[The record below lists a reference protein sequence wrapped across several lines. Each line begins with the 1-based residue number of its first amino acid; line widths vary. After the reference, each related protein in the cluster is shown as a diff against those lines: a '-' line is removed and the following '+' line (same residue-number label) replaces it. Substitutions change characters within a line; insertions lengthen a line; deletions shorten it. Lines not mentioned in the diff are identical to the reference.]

1 MQLRN
6 LDKSSDA
13 TGWDSKWTSIF
24 DQYQRDLRHA
34 YYIRSLLKKDEH
46 KVLELG
52 AGSFRD
58 MAALRRMHID
68 CYGMD
73 FSAESAARA
82 KQAFPEHAN
91 RIKQMSAFEMSYP
104 DKFFDVSYHNGFWVL
119 FSDDQID
126 ELAREQ
132 ARVTRKRMMATVHN
146 GHNRQF
152 VEYFDRMKHTDPLY
166 DIRFF
171 QADELAA
178 LMGKVCDEV
187 VVIPVGKGARRH
199 EDWLIKMGITH
210 PAIIRSYLKLSG
222 QSLIES
228 SERLLCIGTP
238 R

>member
-6 LDKSSDA
+6 LDKHSDA
-13 TGWDSKWTSIF
+13 TGWDSKWTAIF

-34 YYIRSLLKKDEH
+34 HYIRSLLEPGEH

-58 MAALRRMHID
+58 MAALRRMGVD
-68 CYGMD
+68 CFGMD

-82 KQAFPEHAN
+82 KQAFPEYAN
-91 RIKQMSAFEMSYP
+91 CIEQMSAFEMSYP
-104 DKFFDVSYHNGFWVL
+104 DKSFDVSYHNGFWVL
-119 FSDDQID
+119 FSDEQIED
-126 ELAREQ
+126 LAKEQ
-132 ARVTRKRMMATVHN
+132 ARITKKRMMATVHN
-146 GHNRQF
+146 GHNTSF
-152 VEYFDRMKHTDPLY
+152 VQYFDRKKQDDPLY

-171 QADELAA
+171 LADELKT
-178 LMGKVCDEV
+178 LMSRVCDEV

-210 PAIIRSYLKLSG
+210 PAIISSYLKISG
-222 QSLIES
+222 QRLIES